1 MQIKVNKKE
10 KSQFELEVE
19 IPQDTVKE
27 VFSRAF
33 KRVAQQVEVPGFRK
47 GKVPRKIFE
56 QRYGKEPIEDEAF
69 KELYL
74 RAYNKIVSEEKITP
88 LAEPRVEVIKFSEE
102 EPAIL
107 KFQIPVEPE
116 VQLGNYKKIKVKR
129 NKIKVEEKEIEQ
141 QLKSLQKELAEYPPL
156 LENRPTQ
163 EGDWLA
169 LEVRALSPDIY
180 FDGTKKEE
188 NFWYK
193 LGSDQLPPVFH
204 EKLLGANIGDERIVE
219 TIVPPDHPRKSIAGK
234 KLSFNVKVKDIRAE
248 RLPPIDDE
256 LAKNL
261 NFENIQSLKEWIGR
275 ELEKLKN
282 KKEEDR
288 IKKEILAKIIKG
300 SKVDIPPLLVE
311 RGIENKMRRLEEELQ
326 KNGMTFSEYLEENNT
341 TEEKIKEFF
350 KAQTENELK
359 LLFILEEIARKEDIK
374 VTPEEIDKNLES
386 MVQGENKEAKVK
398 NLKRELIKR
407 GRLGGFI
414 QRIRDEKVIDF
425 LYQQADVSGVVS
437 SD

>member
-1 MQIKVNKKE
+1 MYSDFQKD
-10 KSQFELEVE
+10 L
-19 IPQDTVKE
+19 
-27 VFSRAF
+27 
-33 KRVAQQVEVPGFRK
+33 
-47 GKVPRKIFE
+47 IF
-56 QRYGKEPIEDEAF
+56 I
-69 KELYL
+69 
-74 RAYNKIVSEEKITP
+74 
-88 LAEPRVEVIKFSEE
+88 
-102 EPAIL
+102 
-107 KFQIPVEPE
+107 
-116 VQLGNYKKIKVKR
+116 
-129 NKIKVEEKEIEQ
+129 
-141 QLKSLQKELAEYPPL
+141 
-156 LENRPTQ
+156 
-163 EGDWLA
+163 
-169 LEVRALSPDIY
+169 
-180 FDGTKKEE
+180 
-188 NFWYK
+188 
-193 LGSDQLPPVFH
+193 
-204 EKLLGANIGDERIVE
+204 
-219 TIVPPDHPRKSIAGK
+219 
-234 KLSFNVKVKDIRAE
+234 
-248 RLPPIDDE
+248 
-256 LAKNL
+256 
-261 NFENIQSLKEWIGR
+261 
-275 ELEKLKN
+275 KN